1 MAVYVDAAIWHW
13 AGRRWCHLLADDIDQ
28 LHRFAALL
36 GIRRSSFQG
45 PPKSAT
51 PHYDLTGFERSRA
64 LALGAIA
71 CDRQQIVMLK
81 RRLQSQAAGNASGQD
96 CRAVAM
102 QDRVNKRDRPGVQ
115 KRPQSGEMRRQTS
128 HP

>member
-51 PHYDLTGFERSRA
+51 PHYDLTAFERSRA

-71 CDRQQIVMLK
+71 CDRQEIVMLK
-81 RRLQSQAAGNASGQD
+81 RRLQSPATCQAKTVVPSLGGT
-96 CRAVAM
+96 
-102 QDRVNKRDRPGVQ
+102 G
-115 KRPQSGEMRRQTS
+115 
-128 HP
+128 

>member
-51 PHYDLTGFERSRA
+51 PHYDLTAFERSRA
-64 LALGAIA
+64 LALGALA
-71 CDRQQIVMLK
+71 CDRQEIVMLK
-81 RRLQSQAAGNASGQD
+81 RRLQSEAAGNVSGQD

-102 QDRVNKRDRPGVQ
+102 RDRVNKRGRPGAQ
-115 KRPQSGEMRRQTS
+115 KHPQNGEMQRRTP

>member
-13 AGRRWCHLLADDIDQ
+13 QGRRWCHLLADDIDQ

-51 PHYDLTGFERSRA
+51 PHYDLTAFERSRA

-81 RRLQSQAAGNASGQD
+81 RQLQSQADDVTGNASGQAPSLD
-96 CRAVAM
+96 GTR
-102 QDRVNKRDRPGVQ
+102 
-115 KRPQSGEMRRQTS
+115 
-128 HP
+128 